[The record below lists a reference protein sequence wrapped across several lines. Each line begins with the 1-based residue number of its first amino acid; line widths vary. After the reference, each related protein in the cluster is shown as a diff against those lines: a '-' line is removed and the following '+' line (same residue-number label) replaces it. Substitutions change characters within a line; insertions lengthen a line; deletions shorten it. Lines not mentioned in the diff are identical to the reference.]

1 MRVDRRFV
9 RNNDTRQRLYVL
21 RYSTLN
27 VSITII
33 DKEIKQTLTRRKPVN
48 AAYRATTEELKR
60 DVAIEMPKFRMFDI
74 GASATIRRGTEGAVG
89 RN

>member
-33 DKEIKQTLTRRKPVN
+33 DKEIKQTLTVN

-74 GASATIRRGTEGAVG
+74 GASATIRRDTEGAVD

>member
-33 DKEIKQTLTRRKPVN
+33 DKEIKQTLTVN
-48 AAYRATTEELKR
+48 AAYRATTEKLKR

-74 GASATIRRGTEGAVG
+74 GASATIRRGTEGAVD